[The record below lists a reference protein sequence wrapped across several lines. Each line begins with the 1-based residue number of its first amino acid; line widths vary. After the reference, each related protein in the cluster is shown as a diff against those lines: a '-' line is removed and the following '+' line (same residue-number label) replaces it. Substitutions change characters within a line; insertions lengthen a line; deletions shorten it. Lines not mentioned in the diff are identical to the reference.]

1 MACRVGCARLC
12 FIFFTRRG
20 LFMFQLMVQSLVWR
34 FLSLR
39 YARKSSIVFT
49 CSGWSARPAA
59 NLRYV
64 SPSSEGQTWPIIS
77 HNLVHTLLDDGLLN
91 LKDIPTLSF
100 FFMSPRSR
108 LARAVYRI
116 LSFFSSQS
124 YAHIYLSIQDDSQPS
139 VIESHLNE
147 LWKMKRATSSKGL
160 SGSVPARCGSA
171 STVEHNHF
179 SAAMEVAVSALATI
193 SSLHFLWHIIYFI
206 FFRFILENM
215 FVLVSV
221 SVYAHNESTSYL
233 ICTWEYIPQ

>member
-1 MACRVGCARLC
+1 
-12 FIFFTRRG
+12 
-20 LFMFQLMVQSLVWR
+20 
-34 FLSLR
+34 
-39 YARKSSIVFT
+39 
-49 CSGWSARPAA
+49 
-59 NLRYV
+59 
-64 SPSSEGQTWPIIS
+64 
-77 HNLVHTLLDDGLLN
+77 
-91 LKDIPTLSF
+91 
-100 FFMSPRSR
+100 MSPRSR

-193 SSLHFLWHIIYFI
+193 SSLPLAYYLFYIFSIYFRKYVCSGLCERI
-206 FFRFILENM
+206 CSQWVHELSNM
-215 FVLVSV
+215 HLGVYTAVAVSQ
-221 SVYAHNESTSYL
+221 HPL
-233 ICTWEYIPQ
+233 I